1 MASPLHTHFELQR
14 MLGQYT
20 MGQLASPAG
29 ANGLPA
35 AAAYDARK
43 MYKDVPYFLDL
54 PDPIRSLYEKLYF
67 GRVDTFQNG
76 IMTKCNTA
84 GLKQISTSGQSV
96 FALDF
101 VADAFDDLKTH
112 IQRVADHGL
121 INSDSFYYQ
130 LNPLNGLE
138 RMQNRFGKIHQ
149 LWYEVLN
156 TQINSNSSTK
166 ARVTNFESFVSAL
179 LNFMK
184 RGLLD
189 LPLTM
194 TGIVVSNTSSPM
206 ISGLSLEL
214 AQENYSADQNKVRN
228 FIFDNNFRYFVRAAR
243 KYGFYVDRNGPW
255 KITADPFS
263 GPMLE
268 YMAAYGVTEDTF
280 FSTYYDRTYSLDY
293 EYLQTTLLK
302 LYNQFVEDNPRVI
315 LQQATSPS
323 PSCLNAL
330 VEQTVYRKRVDAQDL
345 QALGEIYWLDLYFK
359 LRAQETG
366 VKFTDYDERFRT
378 MTDVY
383 RSVGLDKAV
392 RYINN
397 EIKPYLYNLQINTL
411 PLTEAHEPVRIGT
424 VSDRPTVVVGASDG
438 GSSY

>member
-1 MASPLHTHFELQR
+1 MASPLHTQFELQR
-14 MLGQYT
+14 MLRQYT
-20 MGQLASPAG
+20 MGQVASPAG
-29 ANGLPA
+29 TNGLPSRE
-35 AAAYDARK
+35 AYESRK
-43 MYKDVPYFLDL
+43 QYKDVPYFLDL
-54 PDPIRSLYEKLYF
+54 PEPIRSLYEKLYF
-67 GRVDTFQNG
+67 GRVDNFQNG
-76 IMTKCNTA
+76 IMIKCNSA
-84 GLKQISTSGQSV
+84 GLKQVPTTGQSV

-130 LNPLNGLE
+130 LTPLNGLE
-138 RMQNRFGKIHQ
+138 RMQNRFGRIHQ
-149 LWYEVLN
+149 RWYDILSAY
-156 TQINSNSSTK
+156 INSNSSTK
-166 ARVTNFESFVSAL
+166 ARVTNFESFVVAL
-179 LNFMK
+179 LDFMK

-206 ISGLSLEL
+206 VSGLSLEL
-214 AQENYSADQNKVRN
+214 SQENYSIDQNKVRN

-268 YMAAYGVTEDTF
+268 YMATYGATEDTF

-293 EYLQTTLLK
+293 DYLQTTLLK
-302 LYNQFVEDNPRVI
+302 LYNQFVTENPRVV
-315 LQQATSPS
+315 LQRPASQS
-323 PSCLNAL
+323 PSCPGAL
-330 VEQTVYRKRVDAQDL
+330 SVETVYRKRVDAQDL

-366 VKFTDYDERFRT
+366 VKFTDYDEKFRT
-378 MTDVY
+378 MTDIY

-411 PLTEAHEPVRIGT
+411 PLTEASGPVRIGT
-424 VSDRPTVVVGASDG
+424 VNDRSTIVVGTSGG